1 MAGFRASD
9 DSTSKRILAELNYPY
24 CVHSHQR
31 DIRRSVV
38 EVQYKDQRRESA
50 PLAVSCGRNLPGPR
64 LLSTALQ
71 LSFSRR
77 PAKSI
82 KQSIMLPRELK
93 CDVSEI
99 TYYFINSLL
108 KHSDSQQSRKFYI
121 LFSQVERR
129 AAKTTSSSA
138 ITERT
143 RSRVG

>member
-31 DIRRSVV
+31 DIRRSVA

-64 LLSTALQ
+64 LLSTTLQ

-82 KQSIMLPRELK
+82 KQSMLPREMK
-93 CDVSEI
+93 RDVSEI
-99 TYYFINSLL
+99 TYYLINSLL
-108 KHSDSQQSRKFYI
+108 NHSDSQQSRKFYI
-121 LFSQVERR
+121 LFSQVVRR

-143 RSRVG
+143 RCRVG